1 MTTRALWSLLV
12 ALGLFCVAGTASAQ
26 DTTSQ
31 PWLHV
36 QISSSGHDDD
46 GDGRHGDDGHDRD
59 GRHEDDGDGDGDGRH
74 DDGDGEDG
82 DDGDGEDG
90 DDDDGDGEDGDD
102 GDGEDG
108 DDGDGEDGD
117 DGDDGRDDDDGDDD
131 GDDGRDD
138 DGDGRHDDGEHDDD
152 GDEGGDFNVNIN
164 VPLSAVEPL
173 LGLVPHRILS
183 DGRLTVAGRDMPID
197 MGAVRGLWRV
207 IADSGDAEFITVDS
221 EEATVRVSR
230 AGEWMLVKVEECED
244 GGETVDIRF
253 PVAVLDALFSGDGDT
268 LDIGAAVER
277 LADLRGDIV
286 HVRGDD
292 LQVRVWIDEVA
303 NADQ

>member
-36 QISSSGHDDD
+36 QISSSGHDDGDGRHGDEGHDHDGRHDDEGGGD
-46 GDGRHGDDGHDRD
+46 GDGRHGGDRD
-59 GRHEDDGDGDGDGRH
+59 EDSDGGDR
-74 DDGDGEDG
+74 DD
-82 DDGDGEDG
+82 DG
-90 DDDDGDGEDGDD
+90 DDDGGD
-102 GDGEDG
+102 
-108 DDGDGEDGD
+108 D
-117 DGDDGRDDDDGDDD
+117 DGDDGRDDDDGDEEGRDDD
-131 GDDGRDD
+131 GDDGHDGDDRDD

-152 GDEGGDFNVNIN
+152 GHEGGDFNVNIN

-221 EEATVRVSR
+221 EDATVRVSR
-230 AGEWMLVKVEECED
+230 AGEWMLVKVEECDED

-277 LADLRGDIV
+277 LADMRGDIV

-292 LQVRVWIDEVA
+292 HQVRVWIDEVA
-303 NADQ
+303 HAGQ

>member
-90 DDDDGDGEDGDD
+90 EDGDGDGEDGDD

-108 DDGDGEDGD
+108 DDGDGD
-117 DGDDGRDDDDGDDD
+117 DGNDGHDSDDRG
-131 GDDGRDD
+131 D
-138 DGDGRHDDGEHDDD
+138 DGDGRRDDGEHDDD

-221 EEATVRVSR
+221 EDATVRVSR
-230 AGEWMLVKVEECED
+230 AGEWMLVKVEECDED

>member
-36 QISSSGHDDD
+36 QISSSGDDD

-59 GRHEDDGDGDGDGRH
+59 GRHEDAGDGDGDGRH

-90 DDDDGDGEDGDD
+90 EDGDGEDGDD

-108 DDGDGEDGD
+108 DDGDGD
-117 DGDDGRDDDDGDDD
+117 DGNDGHDSDDRG
-131 GDDGRDD
+131 D
-138 DGDGRHDDGEHDDD
+138 DGDGRRDDGEHDDD

-221 EEATVRVSR
+221 EDATVRVSR
-230 AGEWMLVKVEECED
+230 AGAWMLVKVEECDED

-277 LADLRGDIV
+277 LADMRGDIV

-303 NADQ
+303 NAGQ

>member
-1 MTTRALWSLLV
+1 MTTAMAV
-12 ALGLFCVAGTASAQ
+12 TA
-26 DTTSQ
+26 TT
-31 PWLHV
+31 V
-36 QISSSGHDDD
+36 TTATAAM
-46 GDGRHGDDGHDRD
+46 RTMAMATAMAVTTTAMARTVTTATA
-59 GRHEDDGDGDGDGRH
+59 RTARTATATARTVTTAT
-74 DDGDGEDG
+74 DGEDG

-90 DDDDGDGEDGDD
+90 DDGDGDGEDGDD

-117 DGDDGRDDDDGDDD
+117 DGD
-131 GDDGRDD
+131 GDDGNDGHDSDDRGD
-138 DGDGRHDDGEHDDD
+138 DGDGRRDDGEHDDD

-183 DGRLTVAGRDMPID
+183 DGRLTLAGRDMPID

-221 EEATVRVSR
+221 EDATVRVSR
-230 AGEWMLVKVEECED
+230 AGEWMLVKVEECDED

-277 LADLRGDIV
+277 LADMRGDIV

-292 LQVRVWIDEVA
+292 HQVRVWIDEVA
-303 NADQ
+303 HAGQ

>member
-36 QISSSGHDDD
+36 QISSSGDDD
-46 GDGRHGDDGHDRD
+46 GDGRHGDEGHDRD
-59 GRHEDDGDGDGDGRH
+59 GRHDDDGDGDGDGR
-74 DDGDGEDG
+74 
-82 DDGDGEDG
+82 
-90 DDDDGDGEDGDD
+90 DDDGDGGD
-102 GDGEDG
+102 
-108 DDGDGEDGD
+108 
-117 DGDDGRDDDDGDDD
+117 RDDDDGDSGDRDDDDADGDRDDDGDGGDREGDD

-138 DGDGRHDDGEHDDD
+138 DGDDDGHDGDDRDGDGDGRHDDDEHGDDD
-152 GDEGGDFNVNIN
+152 GEGGDFNVNIN

-221 EEATVRVSR
+221 EDATVRVSR
-230 AGEWMLVKVEECED
+230 AGEWMLVKVEECDED

-303 NADQ
+303 NAGQ

>member
-36 QISSSGHDDD
+36 QISGNGHDA

-59 GRHEDDGDGDGDGRH
+59 GRHDEDGDGDGAGHGRH
-74 DDGDGEDG
+74 DDGDGSDRDDAG
-82 DDGDGEDG
+82 DD
-90 DDDDGDGEDGDD
+90 
-102 GDGEDG
+102 
-108 DDGDGEDGD
+108 
-117 DGDDGRDDDDGDDD
+117 RDDD
-131 GDDGRDD
+131 GDDGRDRDDDDSD
-138 DGDGRHDDGEHDDD
+138 DGRDDDDRDDD
-152 GDEGGDFNVNIN
+152 GNDGHDGDDRDDDRDGRRDDEHGEDDDHEGGDFNVNIN

-221 EEATVRVSR
+221 EDATVRVSR
-230 AGEWMLVKVEECED
+230 AGEWMLVKVEECDED

-277 LADLRGDIV
+277 LADLRGDII

-292 LQVRVWIDEVA
+292 HQVRVWIDEIA
-303 NADQ
+303 HASQ

>member
-36 QISSSGHDDD
+36 QISSSGHDDGDGRHADEGHDHDGRHDDEGGGD
-46 GDGRHGDDGHDRD
+46 GDGRHGGDRD
-59 GRHEDDGDGDGDGRH
+59 EDSDGGDR
-74 DDGDGEDG
+74 DD
-82 DDGDGEDG
+82 DG
-90 DDDDGDGEDGDD
+90 DDDGGD
-102 GDGEDG
+102 
-108 DDGDGEDGD
+108 D
-117 DGDDGRDDDDGDDD
+117 DGDDGRDDDDGDEE
-131 GDDGRDD
+131 GRDD
-138 DGDGRHDDGEHDDD
+138 DGDDGHDGDDRDDDGDDRHDDGEHDDD
-152 GDEGGDFNVNIN
+152 GHEGGDFNVNIN

-207 IADSGDAEFITVDS
+207 IADSGDAAFITVDS
-221 EEATVRVSR
+221 EDATVRVSR
-230 AGEWMLVKVEECED
+230 AGEWMLVKVEECDED

-277 LADLRGDIV
+277 LADMRGDIV

-292 LQVRVWIDEVA
+292 HLVRVWIDEVA
-303 NADQ
+303 HAGQ

>member
-36 QISSSGHDDD
+36 QISSSGDDD
-46 GDGRHGDDGHDRD
+46 GDGRHGDEGHDRD
-59 GRHEDDGDGDGDGRH
+59 GRHDDDGDGDGDGRH
-74 DDGDGEDG
+74 DDGEDRDDDG
-82 DDGDGEDG
+82 DDGRD
-90 DDDDGDGEDGDD
+90 
-102 GDGEDG
+102 
-108 DDGDGEDGD
+108 D

-131 GDDGRDD
+131 GRHDDDEGHDGDDRDD
-138 DGDGRHDDGEHDDD
+138 DGQ
-152 GDEGGDFNVNIN
+152 EGGDLNVNIN

-221 EEATVRVSR
+221 EDATVRVSR
-230 AGEWMLVKVEECED
+230 AGEWMLVKVEECDED
-244 GGETVDIRF
+244 GGETVDVRF
-253 PVAVLDALFSGDGDT
+253 PVAVVDALFSGDGDT

-277 LADLRGDIV
+277 LADMRGDIV

-292 LQVRVWIDEVA
+292 HQVRVWIDEVA
-303 NADQ
+303 HPGQ

>member
-31 PWLHV
+31 LWLHV
-36 QISSSGHDDD
+36 QISSSGDDD
-46 GDGRHGDDGHDRD
+46 GDGRHGDEGHDHD
-59 GRHEDDGDGDGDGRH
+59 GRHDDDGDGDGRD
-74 DDGDGEDG
+74 DDGG
-82 DDGDGEDG
+82 DR
-90 DDDDGDGEDGDD
+90 DDDGDDVRD
-102 GDGEDG
+102 
-108 DDGDGEDGD
+108 D
-117 DGDDGRDDDDGDDD
+117 DGDDGRDDD

-221 EEATVRVSR
+221 EDATVRVSR
-230 AGEWMLVKVEECED
+230 AGEWMLVKVEECDED

-303 NADQ
+303 NAGE